1 MKFFAEGLPRLGVVN
16 LQVQLDG
23 PSNETSSI
31 STTEGDVTVTLH
43 NDGVELY
50 IPLPFPPSKTETLIF
65 PPKQS
70 IITSRIST
78 LRSTSAEDP
87 KSLLSAEEFET
98 HYSRLGTLSCV
109 SCHTP
114 IVTTKQLRFKDLPS
128 DSWLEFSD
136 YWLCHPSHS
145 HSHTHTHTHSET
157 QIPPPKLPTIKS
169 NPGTALLGLTS
180 LVLNSKDVQ
189 NVTIKVTFPFVLV
202 FYMYLNWT

>member
-78 LRSTSAEDP
+78 LRSASAEDLKP
-87 KSLLSAEEFET
+87 LLST
-98 HYSRLGTLSCV
+98 RNPL
-109 SCHTP
+109 
-114 IVTTKQLRFKDLPS
+114 LRFMSYPHRHNKTTPV
-128 DSWLEFSD
+128 
-136 YWLCHPSHS
+136 
-145 HSHTHTHTHSET
+145 
-157 QIPPPKLPTIKS
+157 QGPP
-169 NPGTALLGLTS
+169 
-180 LVLNSKDVQ
+180 
-189 NVTIKVTFPFVLV
+189 
-202 FYMYLNWT
+202 